1 MRQVCFREAAIL
13 SCGNPC
19 LAGLG
24 ALCASP
30 CGGLPQRRIIGSMK
44 SLYLSTARDGRKPIA
59 IWLLICCAMVFCTL
73 VVGGVTRLT
82 DSGLS
87 IVEWQPLLGAIPPL
101 THDDWLLMF
110 EKYRKI
116 PQFSQVN
123 HDMTLEGFQFIFWWE
138 WAHRQIGR
146 AIGLVFFVPLL
157 WFWVRDRI
165 PRGYKWKLVSFL
177 ILGGLQGA
185 MGWYMVKSG
194 LVNDVRV
201 SQYRLTAHL
210 GLAFLV
216 FGLMLWTA
224 LGLLRE
230 RRDYPSTPAGV
241 RGLALF
247 VLLVV
252 SVMVL
257 SGGFVAGIRAGL
269 AYNTFPLMNGH
280 LIPPDL
286 LALEPW
292 WLNFFNNITTV
303 QFDHR
308 MIAWALM
315 ALVPLLWL
323 KVRRDAPQAA
333 GAANA
338 VLLMLAV
345 QVALG
350 IATLLHQVPVV
361 LGTLHQAGAMVLFAK
376 LIYLNHALRAD

>member
-1 MRQVCFREAAIL
+1 
-13 SCGNPC
+13 
-19 LAGLG
+19 
-24 ALCASP
+24 
-30 CGGLPQRRIIGSMK
+30 MK
-44 SLYLSTARDGRKPIA
+44 SLSLSAATSGRKPIA
-59 IWLLICCAMVFCTL
+59 VWLLICCAMVFCTL

-101 THDDWLLMF
+101 THEDWLILF
-110 EKYRKI
+110 EKYKQI

-123 HDMTLEGFQFIFWWE
+123 HDMTLDGFQFIFWWE

-146 AIGLVFFVPLL
+146 VIGLVFFIPLV
-157 WFWVRDRI
+157 WFWARGLI
-165 PRGYKWKLVSFL
+165 PRGYKLRLVGFL
-177 ILGGLQGA
+177 VLGGLQGA

-230 RRDYPSTPAGV
+230 RSDYPATPARV
-241 RGLALF
+241 RKLALF
-247 VLLVV
+247 TLGAV

-280 LIPPDL
+280 LVPPDL
-286 LALEPW
+286 FVLDPW
-292 WLNFFNNITTV
+292 WLNFFANITTV

-308 MIAWALM
+308 MIAYVLMVLIPAL
-315 ALVPLLWL
+315 WW
-323 KVRRDAPQAA
+323 KVWREAPQAR
-333 GAANA
+333 GAATA
-338 VLLMLAV
+338 MLAMLV
-345 QVALG
+345 IQVCLG
-350 IATLLHQVPVV
+350 ITTLLHQVPVA
-361 LGTLHQAGAMVLFAK
+361 LGSLHQAGALILFAK
-376 LIYLNHALRAD
+376 LLLVNHKLRLAVR